1 MPERLVI
8 IRLIMDDKHLYKNVK
23 FIASN
28 ATLIGSITLKEDV
41 NIWFGAVLRADK
53 GSISIGARSNIQDNC
68 VVHTSSGHPTVVGDG
83 VSVGHGAILHGCI
96 IEDNA
101 LIGMG
106 AIVLNGA
113 RVGEGSII
121 GAGAVVA
128 EGKEIPPRS
137 LVLGV
142 PGKIVREVNDEQY
155 QSTLENAQ
163 TYVELAEK
171 YAGGLINE

>member
-1 MPERLVI
+1 
-8 IRLIMDDKHLYKNVK
+8 MDDKHLYKNVK